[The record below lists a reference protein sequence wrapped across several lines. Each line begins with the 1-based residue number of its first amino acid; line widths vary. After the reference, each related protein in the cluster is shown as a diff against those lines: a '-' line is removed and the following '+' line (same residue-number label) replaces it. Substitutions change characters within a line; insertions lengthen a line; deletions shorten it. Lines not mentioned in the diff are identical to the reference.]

1 MLVAGILPG
10 IFAAWLGTS
19 LDDPAPYRLALGI
32 APLVYLLAI
41 WLMAGARPLRTPK
54 AEGGG
59 AATARPWLVLIFLG
73 VVVLL
78 QTAGEG
84 SARAFFNVYLD
95 TGLALEPAQ
104 IGATMGI
111 AQVLPIVA
119 ALMSPLLMRRFG
131 TVHTLALSS
140 LVIGFAFVVMG
151 VLPRWGVAGLSY
163 AAIISM
169 ATVNGTARNIF
180 SQELVSV
187 RWRTTASAVLTIGLA
202 LGWATM
208 AAVGGFL
215 IQSTGFRGLFF
226 ASAGLAFAGVLVLIV
241 GDQIQQRTARRALHR
256 TAQ

>member
-1 MLVAGILPG
+1 MLL
-10 IFAAWLGTS
+10 F
-19 LDDPAPYRLALGI
+19 
-32 APLVYLLAI
+32 
-41 WLMAGARPLRTPK
+41 
-54 AEGGG
+54 
-59 AATARPWLVLIFLG
+59 FLG
-73 VVVLL
+73 LVVLL

-95 TGLALEPAQ
+95 TGLALGPAQ

-111 AQVLPIVA
+111 AQVLPIAA

-131 TVHTLALSS
+131 PAHTLALSS
-140 LVIGFAFVVMG
+140 LVIGLAFVVMG
-151 VLPRWGVAGLSY
+151 ALPRWGVAGLSY

-169 ATVNGTARNIF
+169 AAVNGTARNVF

-187 RWRTTASAVLTIGLA
+187 RWRTTASAVLTIGMS

-226 ASAGLAFAGVLVLIV
+226 ASAGLASAGALVLII
-241 GDQIQQRTARRALHR
+241 GDQAQQRIARRTVQEPTR
-256 TAQ
+256 PVP